1 MKPPKLWTF
10 LTLTIPT
17 GILLAIHAYLGSFTR
32 LIADDYCTMYNARTF
47 GVFGTALLW
56 YRTWTGVYARAL
68 INEILLWIGPYHM
81 WVIVPGILLIWLVI
95 TTLAL
100 RLLLETETQPNNRV
114 WVSFSLSMILLFSIL
129 LLSPRLTQSLY
140 WWGGLSAYTVPLIL
154 GTIFLILF
162 LLITRRGWDRRFIVI
177 WRLISFLLAFG
188 LGGISESFTPI
199 LLVLIAAAFGWRWLN
214 NQLILKSIA
223 FWFLGSALIGAS
235 FALIFMIS
243 APGNAIRQANFPPS
257 PGIVEIFRIAT
268 NGYFEFIGSLLT
280 QPPISAGV
288 LGVWLGAVLIGG
300 FAANDHPP
308 RVWTIPAALLFGM
321 AIAYLCFPPTA
332 YGMSNVPPRRVLII
346 SAFFLS
352 AGLITSGYLAGKWS
366 SHRMVDKSAVTAGLL
381 LAVTLLLSYSSWV
394 TSRTLYESRQTF
406 VEFANLWDQVD
417 AQILQAKA
425 NGDESI
431 TIPAMSSWTG
441 LDRPNENPKFWATK
455 CYSDFYGIQIF
466 GPPYGP

>member
-1 MKPPKLWTF
+1 MKPQKLWAF

-17 GILLAIHAYLGSFTR
+17 SILLVIHAYLGSFTR

-81 WVIVPGILLIWLVI
+81 WIIVPGALLIWLVI
-95 TTLAL
+95 TTLAIQ
-100 RLLLETETQPNNRV
+100 LLMETEIQPNNRV
-114 WVSFSLSMILLFSIL
+114 WVSLSLSMIFLFSIL
-129 LLSPRLTQSLY
+129 LLSPGLTQSLY

-154 GTIFLILF
+154 GTIYLILF
-162 LLITRRGWDRRFIVI
+162 LLITRREWDRRGIVI
-177 WRLISFLLAFG
+177 WSLISFLLAFG

-199 LLVLIAAAFGWRWLN
+199 MLVIILAAIGWRWFTK
-214 NQLILKSIA
+214 QLTPQRIA
-223 FWFLGSALIGAS
+223 FWFLSSALIGAS

-243 APGNAIRQANFPPS
+243 APGNALRQANFPPP
-257 PGIVEIFRIAT
+257 PGIVEIFQIAT
-268 NGYFEFIGSLLT
+268 NGYVEFIGSLLT

-288 LGVWLGAVLIGG
+288 LGVWLGAMAIGIH
-300 FAANDHPP
+300 AENDRPP

-321 AIAYLCFPPTA
+321 ALAYLCFPPTA

-352 AGLITSGYLAGKWS
+352 VGLITSGYLAGKWS
-366 SHRMVDKSAVTAGLL
+366 SHRMAGKSTVTAGVL
-381 LAVTLLLSYSSWV
+381 LAVTLLLGYSSWI
-394 TSRTLYESRQTF
+394 TSRTLYENKRTF

-441 LDRPNENPKFWATK
+441 LDRPNENPKFWATD
-455 CYSDFYGIQIF
+455 CYSDYYGIQVF